1 MGWLLM
7 RKHPKLKEMGS
18 KLDLSDLTRDPLL
31 AFQKK

>member
-7 RKHPKLKEMGS
+7 RKHPKLKEMGA
-18 KLDLSDLTRDPLL
+18 KLDLSDLSRDPLL